1 MFEYFDQLE
10 SICQVF
16 EIYKTQK
23 MTIFVRMGQFA
34 RAISRPPPVQ
44 TGSSVR
50 TGSSVS
56 HVRIFGQ
63 LRSISDYH
71 IIDMLVIYHD
81 F

>member
-1 MFEYFDQLE
+1 MFKYFDQLVA
-10 SICQVF
+10 ICQVF

-23 MTIFVRMGQFA
+23 MDIFVGQFA

>member
-23 MTIFVRMGQFA
+23 MTIFVGHFPA
-34 RAISRPPPVQ
+34 TTSPESGLQ

-50 TGSSVS
+50 MGSSVS